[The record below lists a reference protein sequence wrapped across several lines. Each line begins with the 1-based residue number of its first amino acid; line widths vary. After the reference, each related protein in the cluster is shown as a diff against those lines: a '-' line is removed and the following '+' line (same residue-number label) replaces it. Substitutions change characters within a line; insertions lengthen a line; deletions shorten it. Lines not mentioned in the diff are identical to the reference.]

1 MIVDPTPERDSFA
14 AQASRLG
21 LPLLGELE
29 VSLPRPGVA
38 AVALKGEHDLSTE
51 AELRS
56 LLQMLVADQPLVL
69 VDVTDAEFIDSSVIH
84 TLMLADREARALHHR
99 FVLVAGT
106 APFVNTALRIS
117 GVIDYLECA
126 GSVEEALSAS

>member
-1 MIVDPTPERDSFA
+1 M
-14 AQASRLG
+14 
-21 LPLLGELE
+21 
-29 VSLPRPGVA
+29 
-38 AVALKGEHDLSTE
+38 ALKGEHDLSTE

-56 LLQMLVADQPLVL
+56 LLQTLVADHPLVL

-84 TLMLADREARALHHR
+84 TLMLADRQARASHHR

-106 APFVNTALRIS
+106 APIVSAALRVS
-117 GVIDYLECA
+117 GVIDCLECA